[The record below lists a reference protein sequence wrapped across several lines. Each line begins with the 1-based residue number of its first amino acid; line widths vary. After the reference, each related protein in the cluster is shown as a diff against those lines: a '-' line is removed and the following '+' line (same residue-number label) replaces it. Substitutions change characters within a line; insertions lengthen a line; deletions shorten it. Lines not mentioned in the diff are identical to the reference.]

1 MAAHQQSRRKA
12 REAKRK
18 KAQKKHQQ
26 ARRKQKKLQPQKQK
40 KPRQARPKHKG
51 RQSKAGGSGGE
62 QERKVC
68 RPRLFASRIL
78 RQMPKVRM
86 EAKARN
92 LVKTMLTDVYNHVAT
107 EVETLS
113 QKNEASAISSSDVQ
127 TALKEAMSKE
137 LAKHTAE
144 PPTSGECA

>member
-1 MAAHQQSRRKA
+1 MAAKQQSRRQA
-12 REAKRK
+12 REVKRK

-40 KPRQARPKHKG
+40 KRQLRLKRRGRP
-51 RQSKAGGSGGE
+51 SKAGASE
-62 QERKVC
+62 QERKVYSS
-68 RPRLFASRIL
+68 RLFASKIL

-86 EAKARN
+86 EAKARD
-92 LVKTMLTDVYNHVAT
+92 LVKTMLTDVYNQVTT

-113 QKNEASAISSSDVQ
+113 QKNEASAVSGSDVQ
-127 TALKEAMSKE
+127 TALKEAMTRE

-144 PPTSGECA
+144 QPTSGECA